1 MGKDTRSTN
10 PSSKVPRKPSD
21 EEGESDE
28 RKTCSFV
35 FCEDPTSGQIIAVP
49 GGDCPEG
56 FVKTVVNKAQEDGIV
71 FRVPQF
77 KLEDFGLDE
86 EELKEFFEWKRKHK
100 KKQRQKEEEEE

>member
-21 EEGESDE
+21 KEGESDE

-35 FCEDPTSGQIIAVP
+35 FCEDPISGQIIAVP

-56 FVKTVVNKAQEDGIV
+56 FVKRVVSKAQEDGIV

-77 KLEDFGLDE
+77 KLEDFDE
-86 EELKEFFEWKRKHK
+86 EEYKEFLEWKRKHK
-100 KKQRQKEEEEE
+100 KQQEKEEEE